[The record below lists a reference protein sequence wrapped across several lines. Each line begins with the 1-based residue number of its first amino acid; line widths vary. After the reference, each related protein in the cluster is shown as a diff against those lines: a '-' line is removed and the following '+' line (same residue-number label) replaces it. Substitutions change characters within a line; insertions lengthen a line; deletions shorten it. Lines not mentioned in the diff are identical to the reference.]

1 MFKKGLTTNLN
12 LCFAPLCLIVFRLS
26 SDNSYDAP
34 EGKKLIESIDSKNN
48 NYFLMDRAYENDKT
62 IALAK
67 AHAFHV
73 VVPTKKK

>member
-1 MFKKGLTTNLN
+1 MFKKGLTTKLY
-12 LCFAPLCLIVFRLS
+12 LCFAASCSVVFYVS
-26 SDNSYDAP
+26 SSNSYDAP

-62 IALAK
+62 IALAE